1 MTIGDRVKQK
11 RIEKNIS
18 QSLLADLVGMKQQS
32 ISDIESGN
40 IEKPRNIVEI
50 AKALNCSVE
59 WLYYGKNFE
68 REKNE
73 HIKQ

>member
-73 HIKQ
+73 HVKN